1 MKKIEYGERG
11 EEEEEETWWN
21 EKEKIYNKW
30 REIGRKLRRK
40 IRIRLKYPGRWR
52 RKTEK
57 RMKEQKKDWY
67 FEVGIDSCN
76 RMIIIIWK
84 MDTKNKNEALQLK
97 TKKK

>member
-11 EEEEEETWWN
+11 EELEEETWWN

-57 RMKEQKKDWY
+57 
-67 FEVGIDSCN
+67 
-76 RMIIIIWK
+76 
-84 MDTKNKNEALQLK
+84 KNER
-97 TKKK
+97 TKERLILWSGNR